1 MSFSLF
7 SNAFLPTPRILR
19 ALVWIAFAVVL
30 GFSCTPEEGLPKQTD
45 LEIPP
50 VPKGPI
56 RPFHV
61 EGGSLHYQ
69 GLPVTYKGV
78 NAMQTFGLVDPGLMN
93 DWKVEIVREF
103 IGNLREQ
110 PIQGAALQASDGKW
124 YHSLQKIVDQNRAH
138 KRITIFCPFGWVDEA
153 GKQTLF
159 TGLNPSTQS
168 FYPAYRGKMQAIAEQ
183 FKNQPDVWLEVWNE
197 PYSWNNQQGY
207 THALWLKDMA
217 DMVDNLRRVLGFQNI
232 ILVPGNE
239 QGQSEAAVIANGAEL
254 LTGRYNLLFDLH
266 AYEKWLQNTSE
277 AQLVTRLQ
285 ALKKANFAV
294 VIGEVGVYNA
304 GNNLDPSA
312 FLAAVKQT
320 DVSVMAWLWNQDSSY
335 KNALLTNEGLPNATA
350 ENAYWGKRFQDYL
363 KQ

>member
-1 MSFSLF
+1 
-7 SNAFLPTPRILR
+7 
-19 ALVWIAFAVVL
+19 
-30 GFSCTPEEGLPKQTD
+30 
-45 LEIPP
+45 
-50 VPKGPI
+50 
-56 RPFHV
+56 V

-69 GLPVTYKGV
+69 GLPVTYQGV

-110 PIQGAALQASDGKW
+110 PIQGAALQASDSKW

-138 KRITIFCPFGWVDEA
+138 KRITILCPFGWVDEA

-159 TGLNPSTQS
+159 TGLNPSAQS
-168 FYPAYRGKMQAIAEQ
+168 FYPAYRSKMQAIAEQ

-217 DMVDNLRRVLGFQNI
+217 DMVDNLRRVQGFQNI

-239 QGQSEAAVIANGAEL
+239 QGQSEAAVMAKGAEL
-254 LTGRYNLLFDLH
+254 LDGRYNLLFDLH

-277 AQLVTRLQ
+277 AQLVSRLQ

-294 VIGEVGVYNA
+294 VIGELGVFNA

-320 DVSVMAWLWNQDSSY
+320 DVSVMGWLWNKDTSY

>member
-1 MSFSLF
+1 MLF
-7 SNAFLPTPRILR
+7 RS
-19 ALVWIAFAVVL
+19 
-30 GFSCTPEEGLPKQTD
+30 
-45 LEIPP
+45 
-50 VPKGPI
+50 PI

-78 NAMQTFGLVDPGLMN
+78 NAMQTFGLVDQTKMTE
-93 DWKVEIVREF
+93 WKVEIVREF

-153 GKQTLF
+153 GKHTLF
-159 TGLNPSTQS
+159 TGLNPSAQS
-168 FYPAYRGKMQAIAEQ
+168 FYPAYRSKMQAIAEQ

-217 DMVDNLRRVLGFQNI
+217 DMVDNLRRVQGFQNI

-239 QGQSEAAVIANGAEL
+239 QGQSEAAVMAKGAEL
-254 LTGRYNLLFDLH
+254 LDGRYNLLFDLH

-277 AQLVTRLQ
+277 AQLVSRLQ

-294 VIGEVGVYNA
+294 VIGEVGVFNA

-320 DVSVMAWLWNQDSSY
+320 DVSVMGWLWNKDTSY

-350 ENAYWGKRFQDYL
+350 ENAYWGKRFQDFL
-363 KQ
+363 TQ

>member
-7 SNAFLPTPRILR
+7 PNAFLPKPRTMR
-19 ALVWIAFAVVL
+19 AWVWIAFAVFL
-30 GFSCTPEEGLPKQTD
+30 GFSCTPEEALPKQTD

-50 VPKGPI
+50 MPKGPI

-69 GLPVTYKGV
+69 GLPITYKGV

-93 DWKVEIVREF
+93 DWKVGIVREF

-138 KRITIFCPFGWVDEA
+138 NRITIFCPFGWVDEA

-159 TGLNPSTQS
+159 TGLNPSAQP
-168 FYPAYRGKMQAIAEQ
+168 FYAAYRSKMQAIAEQ
-183 FKNQPDVWLEVWNE
+183 FKNQPDVWLELWNE

-217 DMVDNLRRVLGFQNI
+217 DMVDNLRRVQGFQNI

-239 QGQSEAAVIANGAEL
+239 QGQSEAAVMAKGAEL

-277 AQLVTRLQ
+277 AQLVSRLQ

-304 GNNLDPSA
+304 GNDLDPST
-312 FLAAVKQT
+312 FLRAARQT
-320 DVSVMAWLWNQDSSY
+320 DVSVMGWLWNQDSSY
-335 KNALLTNEGLPNATA
+335 KNALLTNEGLPNANA
-350 ENAYWGKRFQDYL
+350 ANAYWGKKFQDFL
-363 KQ
+363 KN

>member
-1 MSFSLF
+1 MSFTLPSAFSALTLSRLAKLF
-7 SNAFLPTPRILR
+7 LLLAFLGGT
-19 ALVWIAFAVVL
+19 A
-30 GFSCTPEEGLPKQTD
+30 CTQEEPLPKQTD

-69 GLPVTYKGV
+69 GLPITYKGV

-93 DWKVEIVREF
+93 DWKVGIVREF

-138 KRITIFCPFGWVDEA
+138 NRITILCPFGWVDEA

-159 TGLNPSTQS
+159 TGLNPSAQS
-168 FYPAYRGKMQAIAEQ
+168 FYPAYRSKMQAIAEQ

-207 THALWLKDMA
+207 THALWLKDMS
-217 DMVDNLRRVLGFQNI
+217 DMVDNLRRVEGFQNI

-239 QGQSEAAVIANGAEL
+239 QGQSEAAVMAKGAEL

-277 AQLVTRLQ
+277 AQLVSRLQ

-304 GNNLDPSA
+304 GNDLDPST
-312 FLAAVKQT
+312 FLRAARQT
-320 DVSVMAWLWNQDSSY
+320 DVSVMGWLWNQDSSY

-350 ENAYWGKRFQDYL
+350 ANAYWGTRFQDFL
-363 KQ
+363 KN

>member
-1 MSFSLF
+1 MSFPLF
-7 SNAFLPTPRILR
+7 SNAFLPTPRTLR

-30 GFSCTPEEGLPKQTD
+30 GFSCSPEETLPKQTD
-45 LEIPP
+45 LEIPR

-69 GLPVTYKGV
+69 GLPVSYQGV
-78 NAMQTFGLVDPGLMN
+78 NAMQTFGLLDQAKMTE
-93 DWKVEIVREF
+93 WKVEIVREF

-138 KRITIFCPFGWVDEA
+138 NRITILCPFGWVDDA

-159 TGLNPSTQS
+159 TGLNPSAQP
-168 FYPAYRGKMQAIAEQ
+168 FYAAYRSKMQAIAEQ

-217 DMVDNLRRVLGFQNI
+217 DMVDNLRRVEGFQNI

-239 QGQSEAAVIANGAEL
+239 QGQSEAAIFAKGAEL

-277 AQLVTRLQ
+277 AQLIARLQ

-304 GNNLDPSA
+304 GNDLDPSA
-312 FLAAVKQT
+312 FLSAVKQT
-320 DVSVMAWLWNQDSSY
+320 DVSVMGWLWNQDSSY

-350 ENAYWGKRFQDYL
+350 ANGYWGKKFKDFLTQ
-363 KQ
+363 

>member
-1 MSFSLF
+1 MSFFLF
-7 SNAFLPTPRILR
+7 SNAFLPTPRTMR

-30 GFSCTPEEGLPKQTD
+30 GFSCSPQEALPKQTD

-61 EGGSLHYQ
+61 EAGSLHYQ
-69 GLPVTYKGV
+69 DLPITYKGV

-93 DWKVEIVREF
+93 DWKVGIVREF

-138 KRITIFCPFGWVDEA
+138 NRITIFCPFGWVDEA

-159 TGLNPSTQS
+159 TGLNPSAQP
-168 FYPAYRGKMQAIAEQ
+168 FYAAYRSKMQAIAEQ

-197 PYSWNNQQGY
+197 PYSWSNQQGY

-217 DMVDNLRRVLGFQNI
+217 DMVDNLRWVQGFQNI

-239 QGQSEAAVIANGAEL
+239 QGQSEAAVMAKGAEL

-294 VIGEVGVYNA
+294 VIGEVGVFNA

-320 DVSVMAWLWNQDSSY
+320 DVSVMGWLWNQDSSY
-335 KNALLTNEGLPNATA
+335 KNALLTNDGLPNATA
-350 ENAYWGKRFQDYL
+350 ANAYWGLKFQNYL